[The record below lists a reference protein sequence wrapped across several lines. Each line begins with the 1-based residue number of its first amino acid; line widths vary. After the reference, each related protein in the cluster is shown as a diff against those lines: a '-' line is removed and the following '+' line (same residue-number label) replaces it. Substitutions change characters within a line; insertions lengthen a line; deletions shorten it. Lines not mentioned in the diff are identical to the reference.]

1 MFAIRLPYIGF
12 IRAEPPDTSLANVV
26 AKDFCA
32 LYNTSDENL
41 QGRVSKVAQAISGRT
56 HLWLRYVE

>member
-1 MFAIRLPYIGF
+1 MGVGASYLGF
-12 IRAEPPDTSLANVV
+12 IRAAPLDMSRADAV

-32 LYNTSDENL
+32 LYNTGIEDLPARISA
-41 QGRVSKVAQAISGRT
+41 VAQAVCGRT